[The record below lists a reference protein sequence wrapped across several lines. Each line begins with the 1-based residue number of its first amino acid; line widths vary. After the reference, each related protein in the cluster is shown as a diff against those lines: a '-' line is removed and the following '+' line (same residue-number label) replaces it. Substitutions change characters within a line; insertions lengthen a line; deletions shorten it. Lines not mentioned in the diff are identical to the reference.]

1 MGSEK
6 GKILSFYVLVLNN
19 PCANR
24 EKNVD
29 WTRFL
34 SKRIYSKC
42 PHATHAKEYLNNH
55 KKRMHAKGEFVCQE
69 CKKAFTKEGLLIN
82 HVCGSEND
90 HFKCPKCEF
99 EHTQKYFMTHY
110 KKVHGGIPPGMCSF
124 IYYSRAKPEIYC
136 YDRVDLQ
143 FCFSFD
149 ENPYFWSILQY

>member
-6 GKILSFYVLVLNN
+6 GKILSLYVLVLNN

-34 SKRIYSKC
+34 SKRICSKC

-110 KKVHGGIPPGMCSF
+110 KKVHGGIPPGMYSS
-124 IYYSRAKPEIYC
+124 IYSH
-136 YDRVDLQ
+136 V
-143 FCFSFD
+143 
-149 ENPYFWSILQY
+149 YFLLLEYF

>member
-1 MGSEK
+1 MQIVKKVTKFLLDEVFIK
-6 GKILSFYVLVLNN
+6 THL
-19 PCANR
+19 CAQ
-24 EKNVD
+24 
-29 WTRFL
+29 
-34 SKRIYSKC
+34 C

-110 KKVHGGIPPGMCSF
+110 KKVHGGIPPGMYSS
-124 IYYSRAKPEIYC
+124 IYFQ
-136 YDRVDLQ
+136 V
-143 FCFSFD
+143 
-149 ENPYFWSILQY
+149 YFLLLEYF